1 MAGQPTGEILETLI
15 AHAMAECSADFD
27 ALMETISPDAHYH
40 SYVSDEPASNEAQSP
55 KGKDGIAASSA
66 NLPDTQ

>member
-1 MAGQPTGEILETLI
+1 
-15 AHAMAECSADFD
+15 
-27 ALMETISPDAHYH
+27 METISPDAHYH